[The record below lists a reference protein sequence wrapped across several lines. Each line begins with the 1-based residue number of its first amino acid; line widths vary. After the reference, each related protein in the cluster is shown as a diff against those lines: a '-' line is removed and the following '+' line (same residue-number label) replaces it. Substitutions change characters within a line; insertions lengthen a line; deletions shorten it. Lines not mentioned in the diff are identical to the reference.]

1 MQKTWT
7 LDCQRVGESQ
17 NKLPR
22 ERLILSFPVA
32 FMIAAAINV
41 PLGRAEKKKQTN
53 KPTNA
58 GMERGSQVD
67 KRKKIG

>member
-41 PLGRAEKKKQTN
+41 PLGRADKKQN

-58 GMERGSQVD
+58 GTERGSQVD

>member
-41 PLGRAEKKKQTN
+41 PLGRPEKKK

>member
-32 FMIAAAINV
+32 FMIAAAVNV
-41 PLGRAEKKKQTN
+41 PLGRTEKKKN

-58 GMERGSQVD
+58 GMERGSQVY

>member
-1 MQKTWT
+1 MQKSWT

-41 PLGRAEKKKQTN
+41 PLGRAEKKKN
-53 KPTNA
+53 KKPTNA